1 VKAPVAPPPDPN
13 DREVER
19 RIRRLTRRS
28 FATGAIAGL
37 AGLAGWGWLRTRP
50 DADGIPWPL
59 RRMLE
64 WNAKLAEAYFRPTR
78 LARTFPTGVA
88 RMPRPNGG
96 LGLGNGIDLATWS
109 LRLENSADAKPL
121 MLSLDQIKTLPEVDM
136 VTELKCIEG
145 WSDPVYWTGVRL
157 ADLAAR
163 YGKATRS
170 GKPADLEGSPSDLF
184 RYVSLSTPDMG
195 YYVGLDIESALHP
208 QTLLCYAMNHQP
220 LTPEHGAP
228 LRLVIPVKYG
238 IKYIKWIG
246 TIRFTDE
253 RPADYWAERGYDWYA
268 GH

>member
-1 VKAPVAPPPDPN
+1 MKAPVPSPPDPN
-13 DREVER
+13 DPEVER
-19 RIRRLTRRS
+19 RIRRMTRRS
-28 FATGAIAGL
+28 FTTGAIAGF

-64 WNAKLAEAYFRPTR
+64 GNAKLAEAYFRPTR
-78 LARTFPTGVA
+78 LARTFPTSVA

-96 LGLGNGIDLATWS
+96 LGLGNGIDPATWS
-109 LRLENSADAKPL
+109 LRLENSTEAKPL
-121 MLSLDQIKTLPEVDM
+121 MLSLEQIKTLPEVDT

-184 RYVSLSTPDMG
+184 RYVSLSTPDTG

-220 LTPEHGAP
+220 LTPAHGAP